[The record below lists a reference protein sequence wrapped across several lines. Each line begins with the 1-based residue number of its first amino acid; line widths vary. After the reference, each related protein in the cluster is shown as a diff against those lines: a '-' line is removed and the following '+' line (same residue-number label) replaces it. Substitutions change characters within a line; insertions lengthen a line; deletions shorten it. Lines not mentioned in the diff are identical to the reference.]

1 MVEAAH
7 LYHAETLLVAKKTH
21 RLRTLLSHIPGQN
34 KKWIHLFWLSLS
46 CHQNNSTVHW
56 IQIDV
61 TQMMKITLINFQHPI
76 ILTFQ
81 GDLASCFQ
89 PQAGGAGSQ
98 GPPAKVIVKLF
109 RKLRS
114 LVCVHF
120 HVLIKSIQWSSPI
133 RSNIVIL
140 PSFPRT
146 AKKKQHALPFPN
158 HPLAQSLNEQRLHSA
173 LHHDNH
179 EVTWEEQELGGVDCS
194 PTENH
199 LTSPHTFHLHHRHHY
214 LVIII
219 IITRPLT
226 SMFDQMNGFYE
237 RLVTKAVKAQ
247 AIYVQRAKMQTHL
260 SAICPIHKPV
270 PNPSNLANS
279 INHLLYDQH
288 HNHHDYV
295 QFNNHHDYHEY
306 IAIATKCTFP
316 PCLNSTP
323 TALFPSIRMR
333 LTRTFKQHN
342 CKLSMSWTFFLSSTS
357 DVTTNYENCTIFWPM
372 MSISPF
378 PWCEDLDVR
387 ALVSDRPRLRST

>member
-1 MVEAAH
+1 M
-7 LYHAETLLVAKKTH
+7 
-21 RLRTLLSHIPGQN
+21 
-34 KKWIHLFWLSLS
+34 FWLSLS

-56 IQIDV
+56 IQINAV
-61 TQMMKITLINFQHPI
+61 MKITLINFQHPI

-146 AKKKQHALPFPN
+146 ARNSSMHYLFQIIPWPN
-158 HPLAQSLNEQRLHSA
+158 PWMSKDYTLLSIMIIMKSPESRRSWGELIAPPLRI
-173 LHHDNH
+173 
-179 EVTWEEQELGGVDCS
+179 
-194 PTENH
+194 
-199 LTSPHTFHLHHRHHY
+199 TSPALTHFTCII
-214 LVIII
+214 VITILSSSSSSHAHWLLCLI
-219 IITRPLT
+219 RWMVFMKDWWQKP
-226 SMFDQMNGFYE
+226 
-237 RLVTKAVKAQ
+237 VKAQ

-288 HNHHDYV
+288 HNNHHEYDHDYD

-323 TALFPSIRMR
+323 TALFPSSRMR
-333 LTRTFKQHN
+333 LTRTFKHHK
-342 CKLSMSWTFFLSSTS
+342 CKLSMAWSFFILNIRCDHQLWKLHNFLANDEHLAFSMVWRFGRES
-357 DVTTNYENCTIFWPM
+357 
-372 MSISPF
+372 
-378 PWCEDLDVR
+378 
-387 ALVSDRPRLRST
+387 AGLR

>member
-56 IQIDV
+56 IQINAV
-61 TQMMKITLINFQHPI
+61 MKITSINFQHPI

-109 RKLRS
+109 RNLRS

-120 HVLIKSIQWSSPI
+120 HTNQEYTMKFTNQFKYCYIAIISKNRQ
-133 RSNIVIL
+133 
-140 PSFPRT
+140 
-146 AKKKQHALPFPN
+146 KQQHALPFPN

-199 LTSPHTFHLHHRHHY
+199 LTSPHTFHLHHRHQY

-237 RLVTKAVKAQ
+237 RLVTKTSQ
-247 AIYVQRAKMQTHL
+247 
-260 SAICPIHKPV
+260 S
-270 PNPSNLANS
+270 PSNLCSKSKNADTSFSDLSNS
-279 INHLLYDQH
+279 
-288 HNHHDYV
+288 
-295 QFNNHHDYHEY
+295 
-306 IAIATKCTFP
+306 
-316 PCLNSTP
+316 
-323 TALFPSIRMR
+323 
-333 LTRTFKQHN
+333 
-342 CKLSMSWTFFLSSTS
+342 
-357 DVTTNYENCTIFWPM
+357 
-372 MSISPF
+372 
-378 PWCEDLDVR
+378 
-387 ALVSDRPRLRST
+387 